1 MHFGYF
7 SIGLGLVA
15 VLVIITSIAMFP
27 DICSGLYLF
36 IGMTGLPP
44 R

>member
-7 SIGLGLVA
+7 VIGLGLVA

-27 DICSGLYLF
+27 DIVRYIKISR
-36 IGMTGLPP
+36 M
-44 R
+44 